1 MRSHR
6 VLVIQPGIGRSKE
19 ILILNVDKGLCVSDE
34 VHVLSH
40 YGVVDQPAPLF
51 VHVDLVRSILR
62 GEAKL
67 FNRLYFDLI
76 HNGGVDGD

>member
-51 VHVDLVRSILR
+51 VHVDLIQMLQLLILDIV
-62 GEAKL
+62 
-67 FNRLYFDLI
+67 FVTYD
-76 HNGGVDGD
+76 GGFYC